1 MNTYRFGDK
10 AFYGEGSSFAV
21 DTSKPFTIVTQF
33 ITSDNT
39 DEGDLIEIRREYF
52 QGGKRISSP
61 KLDINEKDYDSISA
75 GFCTEQKKETGDPDD
90 FAIRGGLKQMGKALG
105 RGMVLVM
112 SLWDDAATD
121 MLWLDSTWPRG
132 ATGPGAARGPCDSS
146 TGEPSTTRSKYPGSL
161 VKYMNIKV
169 GAIGTTTKFPPAPP
183 TPPAPTPS
191 PPGPSPSPSSGQC
204 CYGGCAGSCQG
215 GWCGESQSQCEGSCN
230 GQWCPKGIEL
240 VV

>member
-1 MNTYRFGDK
+1 MG
-10 AFYGEGSSFAV
+10 
-21 DTSKPFTIVTQF
+21 KPFTIVTQF

-39 DEGDLIEIRREYF
+39 DEGDLIEIRREYV

-75 GFCTEQKKETGDPDD
+75 GFCTEQKKETGDPDE
-90 FAIRGGLKQMGKALG
+90 Q
-105 RGMVLVM
+105 VLV
-112 SLWDDAATD
+112 LRADHVIH
-121 MLWLDSTWPRG
+121 RQ
-132 ATGPGAARGPCDSS
+132 
-146 TGEPSTTRSKYPGSL
+146 
-161 VKYMNIKV
+161 
-169 GAIGTTTKFPPAPP
+169 GTTTKFPPAPP